1 MRTMV
6 DGVATVGTIPAT
18 AVDAP
23 AEATGTGRRTPDVAD
38 VILAAERPQNR
49 IAHGA
54 MQSLTRLLSRRWRLT
69 IDGLEQL
76 PASGPVIL
84 AANHMSFVDSPLLM
98 FCLPR
103 RVWFLGKAEY
113 MDSWR
118 TRHLFPAVGMIP
130 IERGGR
136 RGALSALRAALGVLE
151 HGQVIGIYPEGTR
164 SRDGKLHRGH
174 TGLGWLALRSGAP
187 IVPVGIRGTAEVQP
201 PDTALPKLAGDCH
214 IAIGREIPMSRYT
227 ARDRRTQR
235 SVTDDVMF
243 EISQLSGQQY
253 VDQYAEPPEPAESD
267 L

>member
-1 MRTMV
+1 MV
-6 DGVATVGTIPAT
+6 DGVATVGALPAADST
-18 AVDAP
+18 
-23 AEATGTGRRTPDVAD
+23 RRVPNVAD
-38 VILAAERPQNR
+38 VILGAERPQNR
-49 IAHGA
+49 IAHAA
-54 MQSLTRLLSRRWRLT
+54 MQSLTRLLSRRWQLT
-69 IDGLEQL
+69 INGLEHL

-84 AANHMSFVDSPLLM
+84 AANHTSFVDSPLLM

-151 HGQVIGIYPEGTR
+151 HGQAIGIYPEGTR

-187 IVPVGIRGTAEVQP
+187 IVPVGIQGTAEVQP
-201 PDTALPKLAGDCH
+201 PDAALFKLAGDCH
-214 IAIGREIPMSRYT
+214 IAIGREIPMSRYPG
-227 ARDRRTQR
+227 RDRRAQR

-253 VDQYAEPPEPAESD
+253 VDHYAEPPELAEVE